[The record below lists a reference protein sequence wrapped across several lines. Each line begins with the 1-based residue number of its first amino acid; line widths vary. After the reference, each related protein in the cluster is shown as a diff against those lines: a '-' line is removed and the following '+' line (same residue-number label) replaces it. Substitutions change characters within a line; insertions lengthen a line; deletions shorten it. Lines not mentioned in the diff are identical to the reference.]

1 MKPLLYLNVRSA
13 FELREGIFHYYY
25 YYYYYYNYYYYYYY
39 LLLLLLLFN
48 GGGGGD
54 DRPPVITAA
63 FIVCQIGKFITLY
76 INTMRSADRPRK
88 ARSDLPKE
96 GVIES

>member
-1 MKPLLYLNVRSA
+1 MGER
-13 FELREGIFHYYY
+13 
-25 YYYYYYNYYYYYYY
+25 
-39 LLLLLLLFN
+39 
-48 GGGGGD
+48 GGGD
-54 DRPPVITAA
+54 DRAPVITAA
-63 FIVCQIGKFITLY
+63 FIVCQIVKFIALY

>member
-25 YYYYYYNYYYYYYY
+25 YYYY
-39 LLLLLLLFN
+39 LLLLFN

-54 DRPPVITAA
+54 DRAPVITAA

>member
-1 MKPLLYLNVRSA
+1 MSSQTHTGIEKVDNEASTILERKKC
-13 FELREGIFHYYY
+13 EGIFHYYY
-25 YYYYYYNYYYYYYY
+25 YYYYY
-39 LLLLLLLFN
+39 LI
-48 GGGGGD
+48 GEPGGGD
-54 DRPPVITAA
+54 DRAPVITAA

-96 GVIES
+96 GVIEN